1 MKVKKGRHSG
11 RGDQT
16 GLSRPAAAQGS
27 VRHLPFKLPQ
37 QSPTIPQCLW
47 PPTSV
52 ARATATASTRRPRAD
67 PSASPA
73 AADVSVLNATR
84 AGPRELPQ
92 LCPVP
97 ASTPGPLCG
106 QHRDPPPPP
115 RAVPS
120 PAATCEA
127 PVPAC
132 APALTCLRW
141 GATRTARALGP
152 GDLCSPPQTQGL
164 PRALRSPRR
173 PAMTG
178 GRSPFHPSLLGRK
191 VLGPR
196 KGKQKA
202 KVTWRHAHGT
212 TPHVAAAP
220 PRSPK
225 GDGSH
230 FL

>member
-16 GLSRPAAAQGS
+16 GLSRPTATRGS

-84 AGPRELPQ
+84 AGPHVLPQ

-120 PAATCEA
+120 PAAACEA
-127 PVPAC
+127 PVPVH
-132 APALTCLRW
+132 APPLTCLRW
-141 GATRTARALGP
+141 GATRTGAGTRP
-152 GDLCSPPQTQGL
+152 GRPVLSPTNPRPPPRPPQPSEACDDRGTL
-164 PRALRSPRR
+164 
-173 PAMTG
+173 TF
-178 GRSPFHPSLLGRK
+178 SPFSPWK
-191 VLGPR
+191 KGP
-196 KGKQKA
+196 
-202 KVTWRHAHGT
+202 W
-212 TPHVAAAP
+212 P
-220 PRSPK
+220 
-225 GDGSH
+225 
-230 FL
+230 